1 MIRFKLA
8 CYAAFSTRAAGNYA
22 LKLFLTPVR
31 NLPKKTPLIFKEAEK
46 IELTLDAQR
55 LVGYRWNHPQKKKV
69 MILHGF
75 SSTIM
80 KFDHFVMPL
89 IRQGYEVIAIDAP
102 AHGKS
107 TGKQTTVLEYKA
119 MIEKVHKTLGPI
131 DAFVAHSFGGLALS
145 LFLEHL
151 PDQENM
157 KAVLIAPATETSTAI
172 QTFCRFLK
180 IDEKVKHQMEELIFE
195 RSGIKA
201 EDFSVSRVASKIK
214 ANVLWIHDEDDEITP
229 LSDALRIKNSNYPN
243 FKFMI
248 TKELGHRKIYRDNN
262 VKKAVFEFLNPVG
275 MQQI

>member
-1 MIRFKLA
+1 
-8 CYAAFSTRAAGNYA
+8 
-22 LKLFLTPVR
+22 
-31 NLPKKTPLIFKEAEK
+31 
-46 IELTLDAQR
+46 
-55 LVGYRWNHPQKKKV
+55 

-75 SSTIM
+75 SSTIL
-80 KFDHFVMPL
+80 KFDHFVKPL
-89 IRQGYEVIAIDAP
+89 MREGYEVIAIDAP

-107 TGKQTTVLEYKA
+107 TGKQTTVLEYRD
-119 MIEKVHKTLGPI
+119 MIKKVYETLGPI

-145 LFLEHL
+145 LFLKHL
-151 PDQENM
+151 PDQKNI

-180 IDEKVKHQMEELIFE
+180 TDEKIKKEMEKLIFE

-201 EDFSVSRVASKIK
+201 EDFSISRVASKIK

-229 LSDALRIKNSNYPN
+229 LRDALKIKQENYPN

-262 VKKAVFEFLNPVG
+262 VKKAVFEFLKSLPAPH
-275 MQQI
+275 I